1 MNAKIQLA
9 LWISHPVLELLL
21 ASVLIWRKLHR
32 RFPIFLT
39 YIVFQIAD
47 FALLFPIHQYAGY
60 ALYFYTY
67 WIDAAITLALAFL
80 VIHEVFLDVFRAYHT
95 LRDLGTVLFKWAGL
109 VMIFVAIVVAASSP
123 PEQSPLVHAVVTG
136 QRCVRVIQCGLVLFL
151 LVFSRYLGVSW
162 KQPSFGIALG
172 LGGFAS
178 VELAGNALYS
188 GEQIGSATWDLL
200 NACSFSWAL
209 LIWICYALA
218 KVAAKDASSTLL
230 MSQRWEQSLGDLR
243 RPVSAD
249 SLIPMFEGMVDR
261 AFSRSSAEEVGPVL
275 AKKIPPKP
283 ASAPS
288 LPRSMPLP
296 RAASHK

>member
-1 MNAKIQLA
+1 
-9 LWISHPVLELLL
+9 
-21 ASVLIWRKLHR
+21 
-32 RFPIFLT
+32 
-39 YIVFQIAD
+39 
-47 FALLFPIHQYAGY
+47 
-60 ALYFYTY
+60 
-67 WIDAAITLALAFL
+67 
-80 VIHEVFLDVFRAYHT
+80 
-95 LRDLGTVLFKWAGL
+95 
-109 VMIFVAIVVAASSP
+109 
-123 PEQSPLVHAVVTG
+123 
-136 QRCVRVIQCGLVLFL
+136 VLFL